1 VRARETNSVGVSA
14 RSRFTH
20 SSSVAHLFLL
30 HTVTFTVMNSDASSS
45 AVTVTMKRWRQ
56 SASTDSDAVS
66 RSSAATIATDIRAM
80 PPTCLHTGGSKGVRL
95 QLLTQDLH
103 HRIRRHLREAL
114 HVPQLLPLLDGQVEK
129 LCHGVGART
138 AAASLGSSALKH
150 RQLRAY
156 RFPRRW
162 RATTCSSLPPCRPGS
177 HSRALSTM
185 IRPAVSCIHAKL
197 RFRLAGTNCFP
208 LPHRNFPCSRASHA
222 PDSDVACLQL
232 LLGANAHVIGS
243 GLVVGPL

>member
-1 VRARETNSVGVSA
+1 MVGAAAALQPLQSTSSMTLPAGSPLAVLRSYHRHLVTPAVNDGRMDLHVPTSALRRRGACKGTNSVGVSA

-66 RSSAATIATDIRAM
+66 RSTAATIATDIRAM
-80 PPTCLHTGGSKGVRL
+80 PPTCLHTGRSKGVRL

-150 RQLRAY
+150 RQLRA
-156 RFPRRW
+156 
-162 RATTCSSLPPCRPGS
+162 
-177 HSRALSTM
+177 
-185 IRPAVSCIHAKL
+185 
-197 RFRLAGTNCFP
+197 
-208 LPHRNFPCSRASHA
+208 
-222 PDSDVACLQL
+222 
-232 LLGANAHVIGS
+232 
-243 GLVVGPL
+243 